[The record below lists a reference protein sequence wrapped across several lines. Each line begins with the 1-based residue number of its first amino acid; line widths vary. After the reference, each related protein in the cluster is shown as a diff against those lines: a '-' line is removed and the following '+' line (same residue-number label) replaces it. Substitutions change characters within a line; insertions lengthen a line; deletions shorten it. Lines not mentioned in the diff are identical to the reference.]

1 MTIQELNTYIQHPE
15 YLNKDTL
22 SDMQRLA
29 ETYPYCAT
37 FVILYAKN
45 LHNVG
50 DLQFQHYLKKAALCT
65 YHREELE
72 KLMLLPAASAPASPT
87 TAPVTAP
94 SITTKVAT
102 SVYELPAWEEADSKP
117 LKQQD
122 LIDRFIAKNPKI
134 QLNDNKFEYEEP
146 LAAQD
151 EPLSDSVFT
160 ESLAKIYIKQGQYVK
175 ALHIF
180 ERLNLKYPEKS
191 TYFADQ
197 IRFLTKIIQTK
208 S

>member
-22 SDMQRLA
+22 PDMQRLA

-45 LHNVG
+45 LHNVN

-72 KLMLLPAASAPASPT
+72 KLMQLPAASAPNP
-87 TAPVTAP
+87 
-94 SITTKVAT
+94 AT
-102 SVYELPAWEEADSKP
+102 NVVSSVYELPDLVEEEIKP
-117 LKQQD
+117 FKQQD

-134 QLNDNKFEYEEP
+134 QLNENKFEYEEP

-151 EPLSDSVFT
+151 ETLSESIFT

-180 ERLNLKYPEKS
+180 EKLNLKYPEKS

-197 IRFLTKIIQTK
+197 IRFLTKIIQTN

>member
-22 SDMQRLA
+22 PDMQRLA

-45 LHNVG
+45 LHNTG

-72 KLMLLPAASAPASPT
+72 KLMLLPAASAPTQEPAQAPAPA
-87 TAPVTAP
+87 APVA
-94 SITTKVAT
+94 S
-102 SVYELPAWEEADSKP
+102 SVYELPDLVEEEVKP
-117 LKQQD
+117 FKQQD

-134 QLNDNKFEYEEP
+134 QLNETKFEYEEP

-151 EPLSDSVFT
+151 ETLSESIFT

-180 ERLNLKYPEKS
+180 EKLNLKYPEKS

-197 IRFLTKIIQTK
+197 IRFLTKIIQTN